1 MIRDGEI
8 ERDRFFVETDARL
21 GQAAEGFLQKTV
33 ALYRIALGWHMLL
46 ITHVDEIWPTRG
58 QRQIMLS
65 RTEFENATETIRE
78 LSTEKIIPH
87 LIKVIQTIQWIL
99 DSCWSRGLIKIF
111 QQIMHPGD
119 VSSEHLRVYGRN
131 VRDEDDCELPGTG
144 VGRRRGVRYTNA
156 NATDMDVDEQDPALR
171 GAGRTSNITQSPNT
185 TGNGVSSGC
194 NKPLSSQAGTRYL
207 RHVHVQRRRA

>member
-1 MIRDGEI
+1 MAQGQATEAEDEAARHLFHEAMIRDGEI

-33 ALYRIALGWHMLL
+33 ALYRITLGWHMLL
-46 ITHVDEIWPTRG
+46 ITHVDEIWPTKG
-58 QRQIMLS
+58 KRQIMLS

-99 DSCWSRGLIKIF
+99 DSCWSRGFIKIF

-119 VSSEHLRVYGRN
+119 VSSEHLRVHM
-131 VRDEDDCELPGTG
+131 DEMYAMKTI
-144 VGRRRGVRYTNA
+144 A
-156 NATDMDVDEQDPALR
+156 NYQALVL
-171 GAGRTSNITQSPNT
+171 AGD
-185 TGNGVSSGC
+185 
-194 NKPLSSQAGTRYL
+194 A
-207 RHVHVQRRRA
+207 A